1 MRQKGLTLHF
11 VKMKSSYLFIGT
23 LLVAAGMTLVM
34 RWHGAALFIPHCSK
48 AGIVSLELASSIEAA
63 QAIINCWSSSKE
75 GNLIAV
81 AIVNTQID
89 FLYLLA
95 YGLFFYV
102 CCFLLSE
109 RFSTRWSKVL
119 QYLAI
124 ASLAAALLDV
134 VENYF
139 LLQTLQYGVDAIHIR
154 ITYIAALIKFCLL
167 GIVACTCLLS
177 IPNAFLKSNRIK

>member
-1 MRQKGLTLHF
+1 MPQKGSTLQF
-11 VKMKSSYLFIGT
+11 FKMKSSYLFIGT
-23 LLVAAGMTLVM
+23 LLAAAAMTLVM

-48 AGIVSLELASSIEAA
+48 AGIVSLELASSTEAA
-63 QAIINCWSSSKE
+63 QSIINCWSSSKE
-75 GNLIAV
+75 DNLIAV

-124 ASLAAALLDV
+124 ASLLAALFDV

-139 LLQTLQYGVDAIHIR
+139 LLETLQYGVDAIHIR

-167 GIVACTCLLS
+167 VIVACTCLLS
-177 IPNAFLKSNRIK
+177 IPAAFFKKGNR